1 MFCFFHVNDFFFSYA
16 EKMEDHMQILGAWLA
31 YLFED

>member
-1 MFCFFHVNDFFFSYA
+1 MFCFFMWMIFFSYA
-16 EKMEDHMQILGAWLA
+16 EKMEDHMQILGACLA